1 MQKSPNFENQLK
13 EAGHFASPASDAS
26 QPCVSAAEDQPYRR
40 LIAASIQEEKNM
52 IISGRIRQHVL
63 RVDRPEASGGD
74 DTAPTTPETFLF
86 ALGSCVVATG
96 RFIASQRQIAIKR
109 IAVQV
114 RGELDLRRAFG
125 LSLEGRAGFKWIRIR
140 LDIDANLP
148 EAKRR
153 AFLDEI
159 ASRCP
164 VCDSVANATSIEYD
178 LQPGE
183 GNSGGIIPN

>member
-1 MQKSPNFENQLK
+1 MQNCSNFKSQLP
-13 EAGHFASPASDAS
+13 EAQIKDSPASDSDPAR
-26 QPCVSAAEDQPYRR
+26 VLAAEDPLYCR
-40 LIAASIQEEKNM
+40 LLTARIQEEKNLV
-52 IISGRIRQHVL
+52 ISGQIRQHVL

-96 RFIASQRQIAIKR
+96 RFIASQQK
-109 IAVQV
+109 IAVKAIGV
-114 RGELDLRRAFG
+114 EIKGELDLRRAFG
-125 LSLEGRAGFKWIRIR
+125 LCTDGRAGFQRIKIR
-140 LDIDANLP
+140 LNIDADLP

-153 AFLDEI
+153 SLLEEI

-178 LQPGE
+178 LQPE
-183 GNSGGIIPN
+183 DGNSGDIIPN